1 MPNCKRFY
9 AIFIYF
15 FIFISGQS
23 LIFTDFILPKKI
35 SKLRN
40 TIEVLYAFKY
50 LYVRIALLI

>member
-15 FIFISGQS
+15 FIFISGQ
-23 LIFTDFILPKKI
+23 ITDFILPKKI